1 MSLSVVALFWPVCGD
16 TSLLSWPPSPC
27 WCVMWSTSSPA
38 CGHLCVFFGKLAA
51 QAFCPVSGWAA
62 RFLGPELRERLCVWR
77 LAPRWLCRSE
87 VCSPVQGVLLV
98 VSPVVRKL
106 LITPRLLLHLFP
118 LPSELIQEN
127 VSCGLCAS
135 VPPMFSSS
143 SLMVS
148 GLTFRSLTH
157 FGFIFVYGVRRC
169 SGFIVFHGAV
179 QLSQRQGPGSRG
191 GAGRACVCVCACVC
205 IGGVPVF
212 CLCQWEAGAG
222 EQRFQ
227 GQQADLPRGPRSAHL
242 SPGRLQRSSLEC
254 LLPFPFCPRE
264 GFQPSCL
271 LSPFS
276 ELVLYFQWVTLS
288 DSHAVPCPQVC
299 L

>member
-1 MSLSVVALFWPVCGD
+1 M
-16 TSLLSWPPSPC
+16 SWPPSPC

-191 GAGRACVCVCACVC
+191 GAGRACVCVCARACVL
-205 IGGVPVF
+205 GG
-212 CLCQWEAGAG
+212 CLCSACVSGKPGQVSSAFRDSRLTCPVGRARLTCLRAACSGAPWNVSC
-222 EQRFQ
+222 
-227 GQQADLPRGPRSAHL
+227 LSRSVPEKA
-242 SPGRLQRSSLEC
+242 SSL
-254 LLPFPFCPRE
+254 RV
-264 GFQPSCL
+264 S
-271 LSPFS
+271 
-276 ELVLYFQWVTLS
+276 
-288 DSHAVPCPQVC
+288 
-299 L
+299 